1 MAKQTATV
9 DVEDVTSRTA
19 IMSLDDSTDEASS
32 PSLPR
37 ATPQSQ
43 GGNNTSPKKKEHV
56 SSPPPLT
63 ILMIGSTG
71 NGKSTLGNF
80 LLDPRDEH
88 ISGDNQIFRTART
101 NMPETTIVQC
111 ASEKK
116 KRPSLQIIDTP
127 GLNESAF
134 KDLSHMIHIVR
145 KLKDLQSVHACIL
158 CVKFESKID
167 AQYKATVAY
176 YRKLLPSLFERN
188 VVIVMTS
195 FLTDRRSDLM
205 RQKQGMDVDAI
216 VNNAQREVIESG
228 QLTFKPQ
235 VFMIDSLPLTEE
247 ERQTSEECR
256 ASILDF
262 IRRSLKPISIKDM
275 KVAKTAALRQQD
287 ENEISSLDGEI
298 HGYNNRLIEANRA
311 AAVAL
316 KGIEK
321 REKTIVDT
329 KGEIQRIKSQL
340 EDKDTDT
347 RVTAQSWSVKNSWKW
362 FQSQT
367 ESFEVSSAWPIVDY
381 TTWDNGQLTWKDF
394 GWSRDPGRAYGKVT
408 GKWFRGLYANLTLLT
423 EKRIRHREEI
433 KSLEQNLKMQEMNLE
448 KSQSDVKEFKEM
460 HSIYQADIDLLHQYI
475 KNRSIKKEKL
485 LVDPIPI
492 EEADLRL
499 ADLMKLVS
507 SI

>member
-1 MAKQTATV
+1 MAKQTAIV
-9 DVEDVTSRTA
+9 DIDDVTSCTA
-19 IMSLDDSTDEASS
+19 DISLDDSADDEATSS

-37 ATPQSQ
+37 QE
-43 GGNNTSPKKKEHV
+43 GNNPPPKRGTV

-80 LLDPRDEH
+80 LLDPREEH
-88 ISGDNQIFRTART
+88 ISGNNQIFRTART
-101 NMPETTIVQC
+101 NMPETTIVHC

-116 KRPSLQIIDTP
+116 KRPSLQVIDTP
-127 GLNESAF
+127 GLNENAF
-134 KDLSHMIHIVR
+134 KDLLHMIHIVR
-145 KLKDLQSVHACIL
+145 KLKELQSVHACIL
-158 CVKFESKID
+158 CVKFDLKID

-195 FLTDRRSDLM
+195 FLTDSRSDLM
-205 RQKQGMDVDAI
+205 RQKQGLDVDAI
-216 VNNAQREVIESG
+216 VNNARREVIESG
-228 QLTFKPQ
+228 QLTFQPQ
-235 VFMIDSLPLTEE
+235 VFMIDSLPLTED
-247 ERQTSEECR
+247 ERKTSEKCR

-262 IRRSLKPISIKDM
+262 IRQSLRPISIKDM
-275 KVAKTAALRQQD
+275 RVAKTAALRQQD
-287 ENEISSLDGEI
+287 ENEISRLDGEI
-298 HGYNNRLIEANRA
+298 HGYNNRLIEANKA
-311 AAVAL
+311 AKVAL

-340 EDKDTDT
+340 KDKDTDT

-362 FQSQT
+362 FKSQT
-367 ESFEVSSAWPIVDY
+367 ESFEVSSAWPIVDC
-381 TTWDNGQLTWKDF
+381 TKWDNGQLKWKDF
-394 GWSRDPGRAYGKVT
+394 EWTEDPGRAHGKVT

-433 KSLEQNLKMQEMNLE
+433 SALKQTLKMQEENL
-448 KSQSDVKEFKEM
+448 KKLHSDVKEFKEM
-460 HSIYQADIDLLHQYI
+460 HSMYQADIDLLHQYI
-475 KNRSIKKEKL
+475 KNRSARKEKL

-492 EEADLRL
+492 EEADTRL

-507 SI
+507 ST